1 MSAAKTIKAGQFVNH
16 KHVTMLRENYK
27 QNRWEANSERLGKP
41 DSLSVWY
48 SLDGLK
54 QYIETAEA
62 AGADG
67 IRVYFG
73 VYPSVF
79 PENILLQDRQT
90 VVFVATQQKASQT
103 GKTENKDLYVSTPD
117 GPEVIAFNF
126 ALPCPPY
133 CGQDRIG
140 QRPAELQHTE
150 CNVSPSI

>member
-1 MSAAKTIKAGQFVNH
+1 MSAAKIMKAGKFVDN
-16 KHVTMLRENYK
+16 KHVSMLRENYRE
-27 QNRWEANSERLGKP
+27 NRWRANSERLGKP

-48 SLDGLK
+48 SLDELK

-90 VVFVATQQKASQT
+90 IVFVGTQQKVSET
-103 GKTENKDLYVSTPD
+103 GKTENKDLYVSTPN
-117 GPEVIAFNF
+117 GPEIMAFNF
-126 ALPCPPY
+126 GLPCPPA
-133 CGQDRIG
+133 CVGDQSVIIVAKT
-140 QRPAELQHTE
+140 AEEQA
-150 CNVSPSI
+150 VSK

>member
-1 MSAAKTIKAGQFVNH
+1 MSAAKIMKAGQFVDK
-16 KHVTMLRENYK
+16 KHVSMLRENYME
-27 QNRWEANSERLGKP
+27 NRWRANSERLGKP

-48 SLDGLK
+48 SLDELK

-90 VVFVATQQKASQT
+90 IVFVGTQQKISET
-103 GKTENKDLYVSTPD
+103 GKTENKDLYVSTPK
-117 GPEVIAFNF
+117 GPEIMAFNF
-126 ALPCPPY
+126 GLPCPPA
-133 CGQDRIG
+133 CVGDQSSIIRA
-140 QRPAELQHTE
+140 QKESLQIITK
-150 CNVSPSI
+150 

>member
-1 MSAAKTIKAGQFVNH
+1 MSAAKIMKAGKFVDN
-16 KHVTMLRENYK
+16 KHVSMLRENYV
-27 QNRWEANSERLGKP
+27 QNRWKANSERLGKP

-48 SLDGLK
+48 SLDELK

-90 VVFVATQQKASQT
+90 MVFVATQQKTSET
-103 GKTENKDLYVSTPD
+103 GKTENKDLYISTPN
-117 GPEVIAFNF
+117 GAEIVAFNYG
-126 ALPCPPY
+126 LPCPPA
-133 CGQDRIG
+133 CVGPDRKSVYKID
-140 QRPAELQHTE
+140 ELQSA
-150 CNVSPSI
+150 VK

>member
-1 MSAAKTIKAGQFVNH
+1 MSAAKIMKAGQFVDN
-16 KHVTMLRENYK
+16 KHVSMLRENYVE
-27 QNRWEANSERLGKP
+27 NRWRANSERLGKP

-48 SLDGLK
+48 SLDELK

-90 VVFVATQQKASQT
+90 IVFVGTQQKVSET
-103 GKTENKDLYVSTPD
+103 GKTENKDLYVSTPK
-117 GPEVIAFNF
+117 GPEIMAFNF
-126 ALPCPPY
+126 GLPCPPA
-133 CGQDRIG
+133 CVGDQSVIIVAKTAETQTVGQ
-140 QRPAELQHTE
+140 
-150 CNVSPSI
+150 

>member
-1 MSAAKTIKAGQFVNH
+1 MSATKIMKAGQFVDN

-27 QNRWEANSERLGKP
+27 QNRWMANSERLGKP

-48 SLDGLK
+48 SLDELK

-90 VVFVATQQKASQT
+90 MVFVATQQKSSET
-103 GKTENKDLYVSTPD
+103 GKTENKDMYVSTPN
-117 GPEVIAFNF
+117 GPEIVAFNF
-126 ALPCPPY
+126 GLPCPPA
-133 CGQDRIG
+133 CVGDQSVQIG
-140 QRPAELQHTE
+140 FRTAELQ
-150 CNVSPSI
+150 PAGK

>member
-1 MSAAKTIKAGQFVNH
+1 MSAAKTIKAGRFVNN

-27 QNRWEANSERLGKP
+27 QKRWEANSARLGKP

-54 QYIETAEA
+54 EYIETAEA

-90 VVFVATQQKASQT
+90 VVFVATQQKTSQT
-103 GKTENKDLYVSTPD
+103 GKTESKDLYVSTPD
-117 GPEVIAFNF
+117 GPEIIAFNF
-126 ALPCPPY
+126 SLPCPPA
-133 CGQDRIG
+133 CTGPERTAQRTVEL
-140 QRPAELQHTE
+140 RPAG
-150 CNVSPSI
+150 N

>member
-1 MSAAKTIKAGQFVNH
+1 MSATKTMKAGQFVDN

-27 QNRWEANSERLGKP
+27 RNRWVANSERLGKP

-48 SLDGLK
+48 SLDELK

-90 VVFVATQQKASQT
+90 VVFVATQQKTSQT
-103 GKTENKDLYVSTPD
+103 GKTESKDLYVSTPD
-117 GPEVIAFNF
+117 GPEIIGFNF
-126 ALPCPPY
+126 GLPCPPY
-133 CGQDRIG
+133 CGSPDRTR
-140 QRPAELQHTE
+140 QRAAELQQTGM
-150 CNVSPSI
+150 